1 MVNVD
6 YAGYDLTTPAM
17 PLPGIFE
24 SAFECALACVGHAP
38 RCTHYT
44 LTAWNQCY
52 LKENAEHGKVASTG
66 STAGACPR
74 PPPRNNVAATAAAAT
89 ASAATPTKTGSAAVL
104 AALDRSQRRGFV
116 HNELGRPDTADDV
129 SSDSIVSKDSVPDL
143 GSSLDRSSD
152 LDEVVVVRFETTKGA
167 MQFESH
173 RSWAPVGVAQFLKM
187 VRSGFFNTGG
197 GVAMFRCV
205 PRFVIQFGL
214 HGDPDVTRR
223 WGEHRLQDDKAR
235 TWE

>member
-1 MVNVD
+1 MD
-6 YAGYDLTTPAM
+6 YGGYDLTTPAM
-17 PLPGIFE
+17 PLPGIFG
-24 SAFECALACVGHAP
+24 SAFECALACVRHAP

-52 LKENAEHGKVASTG
+52 LKENAEYGRVESTG

-74 PPPRNNVAATAAAAT
+74 PPPRSNVAATTAAAA
-89 ASAATPTKTGSAAVL
+89 ASAATTTKTGSAAVQ

-116 HNELGRPDTADDV
+116 HNEPNDAN
-129 SSDSIVSKDSVPDL
+129 SDSIVSKESVPGL

-173 RSWAPVGVAQFLKM
+173 RSWAPLGVAQFLKM
-187 VRSGFFNTGG
+187 VRSGFFNTGAG
-197 GVAMFRCV
+197 RKSPLATKKLLEDTD
-205 PRFVIQFGL
+205 GL
-214 HGDPDVTRR
+214 RHPPPF
-223 WGEHRLQDDKAR
+223 
-235 TWE
+235 